1 MALIAAALTAYERA
15 GRQAAAAGRAV
26 AASAWRRALRPRLGE
41 PVKFEAEHG
50 GRTVRV
56 EVTGAGG
63 PLHARHRGRRRVT
76 VDARQTVE
84 GIWSILV
91 DGASYVADVT
101 ERDDRL
107 RGRRRGRALHD
118 PGRGG
123 VALPHP
129 HPRGATGAERGQVL
143 KAPMPG
149 KVTLVEVTVGQTVA
163 PGDGLIV
170 LEAMKMENEFKAAVA
185 GTVKEIRVQA
195 GQAVNPGDVLVVI
208 E

>member
-1 MALIAAALTAYERA
+1 M
-15 GRQAAAAGRAV
+15 
-26 AASAWRRALRPRLGE
+26 
-41 PVKFEAEHG
+41 KFEAEHG
-50 GRTVRV
+50 GRTVPV
-56 EVTGAGG
+56 EVTGGAGRYTLVIEG
-63 PLHARHRGRRRVT
+63 VTVT

-84 GIWSILV
+84 GIWSILW

-101 ERDDRL
+101 ERETGHAVDVEGERYTIRVEEESRYL
-107 RGRRRGRALHD
+107 IRT
-118 PGRGG
+118 
-123 VALPHP
+123 
-129 HPRGATGAERGQVL
+129 RGATGAERGQVL

-170 LEAMKMENEFKAAVA
+170 LEAMKMENEFKASVD
-185 GTVKEIRVQA
+185 GTVKEIRVEA